1 MSGPSRRDIRRML
14 ERLENEDGD
23 DVPDIIIIKDTVVE
37 TPWSDTDADDREV
50 PPDSVTRLKWD
61 GGSWEGV
68 ET

>member
-37 TPWSDTDADDREV
+37 TPWSDTDADGREV
-50 PPDSVTRLKWD
+50 PPDSVMRLKWD